1 MRSGMS
7 MGLNKISIFFQTIK
21 FEHTIFALPF
31 AYMSAFLAVEGIPP
45 FRDFFW
51 ITVAMVGARTLA
63 MSLNRLID
71 REIDARNPR
80 TSKRALPQGLLST
93 REVVLFS
100 LISFFFF
107 MMAVYELAPLCQYL
121 WPLVVIPFV
130 VYPYTK
136 RFTWTNHFLLGLCL
150 GLAPLGAWV
159 AIRNGLSLVP
169 ILLGLA
175 VCFWVAGFDIIYSCQ
190 DLKIDKEQ
198 GLYSIP
204 ARFGIKKGLQV
215 TALLHVLT
223 VIFLIGVGLSI
234 SAGIFYYLGVIMVA
248 FLLAYENRLV
258 SPDDLSRV
266 NEAFFTTNG
275 FISILMFVF
284 TVLSLCF

>member
-1 MRSGMS
+1 M
-7 MGLNKISIFFQTIK
+7 IK
-21 FEHTIFALPF
+21 FEHTVFALPF
-31 AYMSAFLAVEGIPP
+31 AYMSAFLAVEGMPL

-80 TSKRALPQGLLST
+80 TSKRALPRGLLST

-107 MMAVYELAPLCQYL
+107 MMAVYELAPLCRYL
-121 WPLVVIPFV
+121 WPLVVIPFII
-130 VYPYTK
+130 YPYTK
-136 RFTWTNHFLLGLCL
+136 RFTWTSHFLLGLCL

-159 AIRNGLSLVP
+159 AIRNGLTLVP

-190 DLKIDKEQ
+190 DFKIDREQ

-223 VIFLIGVGLSI
+223 VIFLIGVGLST
-234 SAGIFYYLGVIMVA
+234 SAGIFYYIGVIIVA

>member
-1 MRSGMS
+1 MRSGTS
-7 MGLNKISIFFQTIK
+7 MGLNKISLFFQTIK
-21 FEHTIFALPF
+21 FEHTVFALPF
-31 AYMSAFLAVEGIPP
+31 AYMSAFLAVEGIPA

-51 ITVAMVGARTLA
+51 ITMAMVGARTLA

-71 REIDARNPR
+71 KEIDARNPR
-80 TSKRALPQGLLST
+80 TSQRALPRGLLST
-93 REVVLFS
+93 REMVLFS
-100 LISFFFF
+100 LISFFVF
-107 MMAVYELAPLCQYL
+107 MMAVYELAPLCRYL
-121 WPLVVIPFV
+121 WPLVIIPFV

-136 RFTWTNHFLLGLCL
+136 RFTWTSHFLLGLCL

-190 DLKIDKEQ
+190 DVRVDREQ

-223 VIFLIGVGLSI
+223 VIFLIGVGLSMG
-234 SAGIFYYLGVIMVA
+234 AGIFYYLGVTVVA

-284 TVLSLCF
+284 TVLSLRF